1 MNTDTTMRILVSFG
15 KSELCIYTGNIYPSA
30 FVFHLS
36 LLFEITLI
44 MEQCSFPWQLGSQ
57 EVASVDHTLDKKN
70 FSRAKILNSLWI
82 PGPFYQFRA
91 SLES

>member
-1 MNTDTTMRILVSFG
+1 
-15 KSELCIYTGNIYPSA
+15 
-30 FVFHLS
+30 
-36 LLFEITLI
+36 

-82 PGPFYQFRA
+82 VGPFYQFWA
-91 SLES
+91 SLESWKVNIKNPYYTFWDNILYKE